1 VSPSFISQSHFLD
14 MLQEEMD
21 KMIEAEGLILK
32 GVFHGAME
40 DRLRK
45 EITRALAKDSGT
57 MLPL

>member
-1 VSPSFISQSHFLD
+1 